1 MPSFCKE
8 QLDHELVSKMNVTS
22 FVVIYKKTRAS
33 KLKTKV
39 FEDVIEKKMASEK
52 YLEYERLL
60 YMKIWLLKIFA
71 LNKTIKLNN
80 RDV

>member
-60 YMKIWLLKIFA
+60 YMKIWLLK
-71 LNKTIKLNN
+71 KLCTKQNYK
-80 RDV
+80 VE